1 MQSVRSKVLVT
12 KEIDWKG
19 LLFLQ
24 DDDFKGWSN
33 SDKDRLKTSILQNHF
48 SQPFYVW
55 QGDDGIVWCLDGR
68 HRYLMLV
75 ELEAEGIAI
84 PATLPATFV
93 ACSNKKEAAELVLQY
108 SSIYAR
114 VQEKGL
120 LDFMKAFELDFEAM
134 KMKIDLPDFDM
145 IDFELG
151 MKGPDEVAIEEAKRS
166 LQDDFIV
173 PPFSVLD
180 TRQGYWQER
189 RAMWDKLLPDSQETR
204 EDVELMADSAQNSEV
219 YELRNKM
226 RAVLGRDPSWEE
238 ILEEAK
244 RKGMSLYK
252 GASIFDPVLCE
263 ISYRWFN
270 LPGGNIL
277 DPFAGGSV
285 RGITAGL
292 LGMRYV
298 GIDLRPEQV
307 ATNIRQWK
315 EVRPDPELNSHVA
328 WLTGDS
334 NKVLDEFTG
343 DPDADL
349 IFSCPPYHDLEQ
361 YSDDPA
367 DLSNMG
373 YEEFRDVYSSIIK
386 KSVARL
392 KENRFACFVVT
403 EIRGKEGFNKGF
415 VADTVAAFEDA
426 GALFYNDAV
435 LINQIG
441 SGAIRARRMFETN
454 RKLCRTHQNVLI
466 FFKGDWKK
474 VKDLFPKIDVTEE
487 MFNPA

>member
-1 MQSVRSKVLVT
+1 MEAIRSKVVGT
-12 KEIDWKG
+12 KDIEWKQ
-19 LLFLQ
+19 LKFLQ
-24 DDDFKGWSN
+24 QEDFKGWSE
-33 SDKDRLKTSILQNHF
+33 SAKQRLRQSVIGNKFT
-48 SQPFYVW
+48 QPFYVW
-55 QGDDGIVWCLDGR
+55 QDMDGPVWCLDGR
-68 HRYLMLV
+68 HRYLILMELV
-75 ELEAEGIAI
+75 AEGFSV
-84 PATLPATFV
+84 PEQLPATFID
-93 ACSNKKEAAELVLQY
+93 CMNKKEAAELVLQY

-114 VQEKGL
+114 VREEGL
-120 LDFMKAFELDFEAM
+120 LDFMQAFELDFEAM

-145 IDFELG
+145 MEFELG
-151 MKGPDEVAIEEAKRS
+151 MKGPDEASIEEAKRS

-180 TRQGYWQER
+180 TRQGYWQDR

-226 RAVLGRDPSWEE
+226 RALLGRDPSWEE

-263 ISYRWFN
+263 IAYRWFN

-292 LGMRYV
+292 LGMGYLGV
-298 GIDLRPEQV
+298 DLRADQV
-307 ATNIRQWK
+307 EVNRKHAKLIEKAQDRELSVYWK
-315 EVRPDPELNSHVA
+315 E
-328 WLTGDS
+328 GDS
-334 NKVLDEFTG
+334 NKVLDAIQGSYDF
-343 DPDADL
+343 

-367 DLSNMG
+367 DLSNMS
-373 YEEFRDVYSSIIK
+373 YEEFRDIYSSIIRK
-386 KSVARL
+386 AVARL

-426 GALFYNDAV
+426 GAKFYNDAV

-454 RKLCRTHQNVLI
+454 RKLCRTHQNVLV

-474 VKDLFPKIDVTEE
+474 VKELFPKIEVSEE